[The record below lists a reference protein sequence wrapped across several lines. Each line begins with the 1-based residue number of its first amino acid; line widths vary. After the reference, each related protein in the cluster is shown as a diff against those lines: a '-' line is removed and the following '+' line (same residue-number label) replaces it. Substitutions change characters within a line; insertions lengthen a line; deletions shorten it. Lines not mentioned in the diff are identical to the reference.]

1 MSCIDI
7 FHYDYCFNN
16 CIIYM
21 IMKEERQI
29 GEIFEYNGV
38 KLKVRKRATF
48 EECCDCYFNHKSRY
62 LECSKAICLFLHRSD
77 KQNVL
82 FEEIKEE

>member
-1 MSCIDI
+1 M
-7 FHYDYCFNN
+7 
-16 CIIYM
+16 
-21 IMKEERQI
+21 EGERKI
-29 GEIFEYNGV
+29 GEVFEYNGV
-38 KLKVRKRATF
+38 KLKVRKKATF
-48 EECCDCYFNHKSRY
+48 EECCYCYFNHKSRY

>member
-1 MSCIDI
+1 
-7 FHYDYCFNN
+7 
-16 CIIYM
+16 M

-38 KLKVRKRATF
+38 KLKVRKKATF

-62 LECSKAICLFLHRSD
+62 L
-77 KQNVL
+77 
-82 FEEIKEE
+82 

>member
-1 MSCIDI
+1 M
-7 FHYDYCFNN
+7 
-16 CIIYM
+16 
-21 IMKEERQI
+21 EGERKI
-29 GEIFEYNGV
+29 GEVFKYNGV
-38 KLKVRKRATF
+38 KLKVRKKATF

-62 LECSKAICLFLHRSD
+62 LECSKAICLFLRRSD